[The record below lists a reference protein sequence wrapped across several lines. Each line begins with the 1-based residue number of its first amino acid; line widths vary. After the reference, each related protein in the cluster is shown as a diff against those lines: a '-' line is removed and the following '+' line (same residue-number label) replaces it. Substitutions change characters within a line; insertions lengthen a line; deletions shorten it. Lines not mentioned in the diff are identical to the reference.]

1 MFRKKDSDK
10 TNKSIWNDHS
20 NFNKFLTKK
29 DNRRAGSSSSSNA
42 IKQFLRRPSTSTI
55 AAAVDSA
62 VSKVAVTAADMLG
75 TDSSGPSSTIF
86 ENSNTFGGVMN
97 SNDSFINDFNTCLN
111 RLVTSPSSASTITSS
126 MLLNTKTNSS
136 NNNTN
141 LSSLTDFEEQ
151 FRINFPH
158 VYSDLMKQL
167 KQFAEKFIDR
177 LKRNDQQTNINNGNK
192 QYEVVQEFY
201 KKIYKY
207 VVTSATI
214 RAFLEK
220 SNTHLKIQSINENG
234 AKRVFFFLFKFDF
247 VSWINFLNHVHI
259 LFFSFSLYLNMKCNK
274 RLFSCKQFA
283 GRSL

>member
-29 DNRRAGSSSSSNA
+29 DSRRPGSSSNA

-75 TDSSGPSSTIF
+75 TDSSGSTSTIF
-86 ENSNTFGGVMN
+86 ENINTFAMN
-97 SNDSFINDFNTCLN
+97 SNDSSINDFNSCLN
-111 RLVTSPSSASTITSS
+111 RLVISPSSASTITSS
-126 MLLNTKTNSS
+126 MLLNGKNSVS
-136 NNNTN
+136 SSSNNNNNTN
-141 LSSLTDFEEQ
+141 LSALTDFEEQ
-151 FRINFPH
+151 FRMNFPN
-158 VYSDLMKQL
+158 VYSDLMKQM
-167 KQFAEKFIDR
+167 KQFVEKFIER

-207 VVTSATI
+207 IVTSATI

-220 SNTHLKIQSINENG
+220 SNTHLRTQSINENS
-234 AKRVFFFLFKFDF
+234 KKLICFFNFFGEF
-247 VSWINFLNHVHI
+247 IN
-259 LFFSFSLYLNMKCNK
+259 S
-274 RLFSCKQFA
+274 
-283 GRSL
+283 